1 MKIINNK
8 LIKLN
13 NAILKNDFFNYLHKK
28 SIEHLIIAFNNNIQF
43 HYKFYSYNRNKQ
55 NVSIFVNICYSRFT
69 RRIVNAN
76 KINVFN
82 FSILKFG
89 IN

>member
-1 MKIINNK
+1 VKIINNK

-13 NAILKNDFFNYLHKK
+13 NTILKNDFFNYLYKK
-28 SIEHLIIAFNNNIQF
+28 SMEHNNIQF
-43 HYKFYSYNRNKQ
+43 YYKFYSYSKNEQ
-55 NVSIFVNICYSRFT
+55 NFHFVNIRYSRLI
-69 RRIVNAN
+69 RIINAN

-89 IN
+89 INGITI